1 MADNLILIDTSILI
15 DFFRKTDKS
24 KTHWIALVNLGY
36 SFAVSTI
43 SKFEIF
49 AGAKP
54 EQLHFWQKIFEHIV
68 VLSVDES
75 TVDVAVNVNANLKQ
89 RSKQI
94 DIADLLI
101 ASTAISNGLR
111 IATLNRKH
119 FERIENLRIIE
130 D

>member
-1 MADNLILIDTSILI
+1 MALI
-15 DFFRKTDKS
+15 
-24 KTHWIALVNLGY
+24 AAGN

-43 SKFEIF
+43 TKFEIY
-49 AGAKP
+49 AGAKS
-54 EQLHFWQKIFEHIV
+54 EQCEFWERVFQHV
-68 VLSVDES
+68 AVLSVDES
-75 TVDVAVNVNANLKQ
+75 TVDVAVKVNNALKQ
-89 RSKQI
+89 KSKQI

-119 FERIENLRIIE
+119 FERIEGLQIVE